1 MQAGESLFQAG
12 EDHRTGSVTAVV
24 KGAHLVA
31 GDVQAQHCLSGN
43 DLRSGQEG
51 IANSSLSPRSWSHSG
66 QAYSWLKLSTCNG
79 DGRET

>member
-1 MQAGESLFQAG
+1 M
-12 EDHRTGSVTAVV
+12 GSVTAVV

-51 IANSSLSPRSWSHSG
+51 ESQQLSESKVMVTLRASIFLAKAEYVQWRWKRNRASH
-66 QAYSWLKLSTCNG
+66 ALL
-79 DGRET
+79 RL